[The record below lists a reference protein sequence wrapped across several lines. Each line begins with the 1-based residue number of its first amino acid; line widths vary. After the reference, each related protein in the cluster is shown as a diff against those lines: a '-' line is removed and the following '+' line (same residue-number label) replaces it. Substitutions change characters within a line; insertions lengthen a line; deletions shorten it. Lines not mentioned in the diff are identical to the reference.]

1 MPSLDLVPTQLEFID
16 TVLAELIG
24 DSIGFAAVLDRV
36 SGDTRV
42 VTARGDI
49 DPYLRGLDRG
59 GGLPMR
65 VVAPRRRWA
74 LVAGVPDA
82 EVPETVL
89 VAVDDAVRA
98 VAPVMDAAVR
108 AAEAWDQHTYFRP
121 RRGRRR

>member
-16 TVLAELIG
+16 TVLAELVG

-49 DPYLRGLDRG
+49 DPYLRRLSHG
-59 GGLPMR
+59 GELPTR

-74 LVAGVPDA
+74 LVAGVPAA
-82 EVPETVL
+82 EIPEHVL
-89 VAVDDAVRA
+89 VAVDDAVRT

-108 AAEAWDQHTYFRP
+108 AAEAWDQYTYFRR
-121 RRGRRR
+121 RRGRR